1 MGLGLGTSA
10 SLAFLHHPGEG
21 PGRVGGTLSSGWR
34 ACSLLRKV
42 RARAAYLFG
51 CLRTVDIV
59 AHGTGVGLQSLPLV
73 VKEARHPSLST
84 AGCSGLTHA
93 NEGRISLSFRAK
105 KKRKIPQNRPCWPA
119 LTLRRPPDAREQLR
133 GFAASVYV
141 VARRPSRSVVSCR
154 PHPRGPST
162 PWVRPDSKR
171 RCGERAR
178 RRRRLERASTAAAK
192 VVSCTSPRGLE
203 APRACTEVST
213 TR

>member
-1 MGLGLGTSA
+1 MKSHQNTKKREEARVGLRLGTSA

-105 KKRKIPQNRPCWPA
+105 KKRKIPQNRPA
-119 LTLRRPPDAREQLR
+119 GPP
-133 GFAASVYV
+133 
-141 VARRPSRSVVSCR
+141 
-154 PHPRGPST
+154 
-162 PWVRPDSKR
+162 
-171 RCGERAR
+171 
-178 RRRRLERASTAAAK
+178 
-192 VVSCTSPRGLE
+192 
-203 APRACTEVST
+203 
-213 TR
+213 

>member
-1 MGLGLGTSA
+1 MKSHQNTKKREEARVGLGLGTSA

-21 PGRVGGTLSSGWR
+21 PGRVGGALSSGWR

-93 NEGRISLSFRAK
+93 NEGRISLSAG
-105 KKRKIPQNRPCWPA
+105 
-119 LTLRRPPDAREQLR
+119 PP
-133 GFAASVYV
+133 
-141 VARRPSRSVVSCR
+141 
-154 PHPRGPST
+154 
-162 PWVRPDSKR
+162 
-171 RCGERAR
+171 
-178 RRRRLERASTAAAK
+178 
-192 VVSCTSPRGLE
+192 
-203 APRACTEVST
+203 
-213 TR
+213 

>member
-1 MGLGLGTSA
+1 MKSHQNTKKREEARVGLGLGTSA

-21 PGRVGGTLSSGWR
+21 PGRVGGALSSGWR

-105 KKRKIPQNRPCWPA
+105 KKRKIPQNRPA
-119 LTLRRPPDAREQLR
+119 GPP
-133 GFAASVYV
+133 
-141 VARRPSRSVVSCR
+141 
-154 PHPRGPST
+154 
-162 PWVRPDSKR
+162 
-171 RCGERAR
+171 
-178 RRRRLERASTAAAK
+178 
-192 VVSCTSPRGLE
+192 
-203 APRACTEVST
+203 
-213 TR
+213 